1 MRSIRNLVPLKL
13 LLLVSFFICQIPCVA
28 NAQGTNVQGKF
39 RLQDEVHWG
48 QAVLPAG
55 EYSLT
60 IDSTKDNTPFVVVR
74 SADGKKAAFALATAT
89 GIPEPSGSYIY
100 VANDGTRRV
109 RLLNLPK
116 NNLSLAF
123 GPMSKRDREEL
134 NAAKTEVVPVVVA
147 KK

>member
-1 MRSIRNLVPLKL
+1 MRSIRNLVPLKFL
-13 LLLVSFFICQIPCVA
+13 WLVLVCVCQSVSVA
-28 NAQGTNVQGKF
+28 NAQSTGKF
-39 RLQDEVHWG
+39 RLQHEVHWG

-55 EYSLT
+55 EYSFT
-60 IDSTKDNTPFVVVR
+60 IDSTKDNTPLVVVR
-74 SADGKKAAFALATAT
+74 SEDGKKAAFVMATAT
-89 GIPEPSGSYIY
+89 GIPEPGGSYIY

-109 RLLNLPK
+109 RLLNLPET
-116 NNLSLAF
+116 NLSLAF